1 MPASSILLLD
11 SDPEAGAAIA
21 AILSVAGYKITLTAD
36 TDEAFARAAEHQLVI
51 IDMATGPR
59 AAVDIC
65 REIRATPAMAA
76 IPVLCVS
83 ASDDVEERIQF
94 LEAGADALITRPI
107 DARELEAR
115 IEALQVRFH
124 RSRDLA
130 PLIAAD
136 DGLSLG
142 RARRTVAVYSPKGG
156 VGTTTI
162 AVNVA
167 IAAVA
172 RRPDRVVLVDMARQ
186 FCGVAT
192 HLNLD
197 PKQTLADVVRSDAA
211 LREPELLRT
220 YSMRHG
226 SGLHVLAA
234 PAAPESAETITPAHV
249 AQVLS
254 TLLQSYDLVVVDA
267 GSTLDERVLT
277 IFEAAESVILPVYP
291 EMAAL
296 NSMHALLEYLSEA
309 GSVGL
314 KSTFVLNYVFAR
326 DILKL
331 RDVESSLGAKVAFE
345 LPYDPFL
352 YLKAVNEGVPIVLGA
367 PRSTPA
373 KRLVR
378 LSASVFGEDGHAVP
392 AEATEKKGGGLFRR
406 RR

>member
-1 MPASSILLLD
+1 MPASSILILD

-21 AILSVAGYKITLTAD
+21 AILSVAGYTITLTAD
-36 TDEAFARAAEHQLVI
+36 ADEAFARAAEHQLVI

-59 AAVDIC
+59 SAVDIC

-76 IPVLCVS
+76 VPVLCVS
-83 ASDDVEERIQF
+83 ASDNVEERIQF
-94 LEAGADALITRPI
+94 LEAGADDVITRPI

-115 IEALQVRFH
+115 IEALQIRFH
-124 RSRDLA
+124 RSRDLTPVA
-130 PLIAAD
+130 SAD
-136 DGLSLG
+136 GPALG

-186 FCGVAT
+186 FGGIAT

-197 PKQTLADVVRSDAA
+197 PRQTLADVVRDQAA

-220 YSMRHG
+220 YSMRHD

-296 NSMHALLEYLSEA
+296 NSMHALLEYLAEA
-309 GSVGL
+309 GSVGM
-314 KSTFVLNYVFAR
+314 KSTFVLNNVFAR

-331 RDVESSLGAKVAFE
+331 RDVESGLGAKVAFE

-367 PRSTPA
+367 PRSAPA
-373 KRLVR
+373 ERLVR

-392 AEATEKKGGGLFRR
+392 VEATEKKGGGLFRR

>member
-11 SDPEAGAAIA
+11 SDPEAGAAID

-59 AAVDIC
+59 AALDIC
-65 REIRATPAMAA
+65 RKIRATPAMAA
-76 IPVLCVS
+76 VPVLCVS

-94 LEAGADALITRPI
+94 LEAGADDVITRPI

-130 PLIAAD
+130 PLVAA

-172 RRPDRVVLVDMARQ
+172 SRPDRVVLVDMARQ
-186 FCGVAT
+186 FGGVAT

-197 PKQTLADVVRSDAA
+197 PRQTLADVVRSDAA

-220 YSMRHG
+220 YSMRHD

-277 IFEAAESVILPVYP
+277 IFEAAESVILPLYP
-291 EMAAL
+291 EMVAL

-314 KSTFVLNYVFAR
+314 KSTFVLNHVFAR
-326 DILKL
+326 NILKL
-331 RDVESSLGAKVAFE
+331 RDVENSLGAKVAFE

-373 KRLVR
+373 ERLVR
-378 LSASVFGEDGHAVP
+378 LSASVFGEDSHAAPV
-392 AEATEKKGGGLFRR
+392 EATEKKGGGLFRR